1 MAQNIKQSLPKVSR
15 KEGGM
20 SEQTTARTDLTHHR
34 LEQVWANHLYQEF
47 VTRDVEAT
55 LATISEDASINGGWA
70 PLAVG
75 KEQVRALYNDFIPS
89 WPDDVQTT
97 SLNRVVG
104 EGQLVEELQVTF
116 THSKPMNWL
125 LPNVPPTNKQ
135 VDIVFVLVAQF
146 RGDKLASERI
156 YWNHATVLQ
165 QVGLL

>member
-1 MAQNIKQSLPKVSR
+1 M
-15 KEGGM
+15 
-20 SEQTTARTDLTHHR
+20 
-34 LEQVWANHLYQEF
+34 
-47 VTRDVEAT
+47 
-55 LATISEDASINGGWA
+55 
-70 PLAVG
+70 
-75 KEQVRALYNDFIPS
+75 RALYNNFIPS

-146 RGDKLASERI
+146 RGNKLASERI